1 MAYFR
6 KPKTQGERR
15 DDHALDADPDTKA
28 VKVKA
33 RRRGKRKVGDAPP
46 SDWDDIKPAARKDR
60 SRGKPSHSPARKAK
74 QKERRQSGRN

>member
-15 DDHALDADPDTKA
+15 EDHALGTDTDARS
-28 VKVKA
+28 VEVKA
-33 RRRGKRKVGDAPP
+33 RLRGKKKVGAAPP

-60 SRGKPSHSPARKAK
+60 SRGKASHSPARKAK
-74 QKERRQSGRN
+74 QKEKRPGGPD